1 MDYTYL
7 LAPFVGWV
15 SSGGT
20 KFLVTSVLER
30 RLAIDLIGTYGGL
43 PSTHSTIVTTTAA
56 LIGFKAGIGSPA
68 FGVAV
73 ALCVIVIMDATGL
86 RRHVGRHASSLNK
99 LLGGQRDHRR
109 LHERVG
115 HHRTEV
121 LAGCALG
128 VLCGYLLSHIPSV
141 PRDLDAVP
149 AAQDPTV
156 GPDEV
161 RGADD
166 AHVGLSVHRLFL
178 PDAVTVA
185 DLWRAS
191 AAGHVGQQRE
201 AQPMVLREGGVAL
214 DAVG

>member
-15 SSGGT
+15 ASGGT
-20 KFLVTSVLER
+20 KFLVHCVRER

-56 LIGFKAGIGSPA
+56 LLGFKAGIGSPA
-68 FGVAV
+68 FGVAM

-99 LLGGQRDHRR
+99 LLGGQRDHRH

-141 PRDLDAVP
+141 AGNLHAVP
-149 AAQDPTV
+149 AAQDPAV
-156 GPDEV
+156 GSDEV

-166 AHVGLSVHRLFL
+166 AHVGPSVHRLFL
-178 PDAVTVA
+178 PDTVTVA
-185 DLWRAS
+185 HLWRPG
-191 AAGHVGQQRE
+191 AAGHVREQRE
-201 AQPMVLREGGVAL
+201 AEPVVLREVGMAL
-214 DAVG
+214 DRIG